1 MSSTDCRPASLAAPV
16 PTQHCPR
23 TGDTTM
29 LLRSRLR
36 REGLALAALALAMLD
51 ASPARSQDQ
60 SRDYPNQTLK
70 IVVPFTAGGGVDVVA
85 RIVAPKLGE
94 ELGQTVIIENR
105 GGAGGMLGAAAVAQ
119 SPADGYTLLIGTGST
134 HGTNSNVYA
143 KLTYDPVRDFVPVV
157 LMTSSPLLLIVPP
170 LLPAKSVRELIALAQ
185 NRPSGLSFGSYG
197 TGSINHLGAELFGSM
212 AKITANHVPYRGSAP
227 AMTDLIA
234 GRLDYMFDGVSTSL
248 GYLQAGTIRTLGVA
262 GLNRS
267 PVMPD
272 QPTISESGLP
282 GFDTMVW
289 FGLFA
294 PAGTPKPA
302 VELLNRKMNAVLATP
317 RVKEALEKLG
327 VEPVGGSP
335 DALAAKVQSE
345 LQKWATIVREKNIR
359 LEQ

>member
-1 MSSTDCRPASLAAPV
+1 
-16 PTQHCPR
+16 
-23 TGDTTM
+23 M

-36 REGLALAALALAMLD
+36 REGLALAALALAMLNTP
-51 ASPARSQDQ
+51 PARSQDQ

-143 KLTYDPVRDFVPVV
+143 KVTYDPVRDFVPVV

-170 LLPAKSVRELIALAQ
+170 LLPAKSVRDLIALAQ
-185 NRPSGLSFGSYG
+185 SRPSGLSFGSYG
-197 TGSINHLGAELFGSM
+197 TGSINHLGAELFSSM